1 MLVTEAFVTIFSLII
16 AMTLV
21 GFVFDL
27 LTGSRLLIALI
38 SVRKIKYE
46 SQIEVE
52 RIRGET
58 AKAELATAQA
68 RLEMARLGVEDSLS

>member
-1 MLVTEAFVTIFSLII
+1 MLATEAVVTIFALFTII
-16 AMTLV
+16 LFV

-27 LTGSRLLIALI
+27 LTGSRLLIALL
-38 SVRKIKYE
+38 SMRQAKYQT
-46 SQIEVE
+46 QIEVE